1 MESTLHKIIYNNYQ
15 ISMSQYSI
23 TDDGHLSLSTY
34 SLDDIVSKHG
44 DDAFEPV
51 LLVIKSSDPE
61 LVPKLRLIYTDREWK
76 ALDVD
81 YRLFILN
88 EFYLSL

>member
-1 MESTLHKIIYNNYQ
+1 
-15 ISMSQYSI
+15 MSQYSI
-23 TDDGHLSLSTY
+23 TDDGQLSLSTY
-34 SLDDIVSKHG
+34 SVDDIISKYG
-44 DDAFEPV
+44 GDAFEPV
-51 LLVIKSSDPE
+51 LLVIKGSEPE

-81 YRLFILN
+81 YRMFILN